1 MPTHCGERERPSLV
15 GESLSPAR
23 LGFSVGWSVSHFD
36 CQSEFNQL
44 CSSSWIWFSVG
55 KVSHFEIEVTNIIV
69 NHFDCQW
76 EFNHWC
82 PPTRER
88 VSVILLPAEGFKI
101 KIVAHLMLEKLVA
114 AKVVES
120 FLCCRLSSQQT
131 NSLQNYNLKF
141 TYDGNPIKIKTAKND
156 RNSFEFKSH

>member
-1 MPTHCGERERPSLV
+1 MPTHCGERERASLV
-15 GESLSPAR
+15 GESFSLAR

-101 KIVAHLMLEKLVA
+101 KIVAHFMLPLSEVNLLEKLVA
-114 AKVVES
+114 AKAVES
-120 FLCCRLSSQQT
+120 FLCCRLSPQQT
-131 NSLQNYNLKF
+131 NSLHNSNLEF
-141 TYDGNPIKIKTAKND
+141 T
-156 RNSFEFKSH
+156 